1 MAGQAPPARQ
11 LFIAPSGEPFR
22 AGADAAYPVAVWFD
36 GADSDRD
43 GRLTRAEFLADANR
57 YFTQLDSNGNG
68 QLDAAEVDAYEAGVL
83 APLSQRRGAGGPPPP
98 GTSGASGPPPT
109 GSRIAR
115 RPGGRE
121 AGLPPGAGLYGLI
134 NSPHPVKAAD
144 RDMNSRVDKA
154 EWARTLSDRFAM
166 LDGAKLG
173 YLQLETL
180 PKTPAQQRLADA
192 SASGR

>member
-1 MAGQAPPARQ
+1 VAAW
-11 LFIAPSGEPFR
+11 F
-22 AGADAAYPVAVWFD
+22 AGADADA
-36 GADSDRD
+36 D

-57 YFTQLDSNGNG
+57 YFTLLDSNGNG

-83 APLSQRRGAGGPPPP
+83 APLSQRRGPGGPPLGAGAGVP
-98 GTSGASGPPPT
+98 TSGADGSPPT

-115 RPGGRE
+115 RPGGRY
-121 AGLPPGAGLYGLI
+121 AGMPVGAGMYGLI

-166 LDGAKLG
+166 LDTAKLG
-173 YLQLETL
+173 HLLAEAL
-180 PKTPAQQRLADA
+180 PKTPAQQRLE
-192 SASGR
+192 ASGSRR

>member
-1 MAGQAPPARQ
+1 M
-11 LFIAPSGEPFR
+11 
-22 AGADAAYPVAVWFD
+22 AVWFA

-83 APLSQRRGAGGPPPP
+83 APLSQRRGASGPPPP
-98 GTSGASGPPPT
+98 GAAGAAGATGAGGPPPT

-192 SASGR
+192 STSGR